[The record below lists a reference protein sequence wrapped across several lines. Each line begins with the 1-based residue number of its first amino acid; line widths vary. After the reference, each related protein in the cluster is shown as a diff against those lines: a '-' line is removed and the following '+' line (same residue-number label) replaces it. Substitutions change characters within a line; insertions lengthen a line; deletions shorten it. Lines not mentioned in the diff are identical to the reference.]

1 MGLEIE
7 IIKNQRIIQKNTD
20 KIIGGNCLREGGYS
34 KQRRGLFSQNIML
47 RLTSSRKKKQ
57 NPEHQPQRTRK
68 KIAKIY
74 S

>member
-34 KQRRGLFSQNIML
+34 KQRRGLFSQSTML
-47 RLTSSRKKKQ
+47 RLTSSRKINP
-57 NPEHQPQRTRK
+57 NPEHQPPRTRK